1 MLWGDLSSRDIYI
14 PVPFMKY
21 TTEPKF
27 PTKRASPARASRP
40 CDSLTRFGNLFF
52 CFIFHSFLSFLSLF
66 PPCFFRFLSAAT
78 PSAAR
83 ARACVHLIV
92 HLSIYRSRCWKQS
105 TLSADL
111 SDASPANNRNPS
123 IVVWRWNHLG
133 FLIPNALCL
142 WIQKS
147 IKVPYMNLPRGTSS
161 IIIQDSSR
169 TAQKDIYSIKNW
181 YMYLLCTS
189 LAFYQD

>member
-1 MLWGDLSSRDIYI
+1 MRGPIVARYIHTGAFYEIHNRTEISNQKSQSSARKS
-14 PVPFMKY
+14 PVWQSYKIW
-21 TTEPKF
+21 K
-27 PTKRASPARASRP
+27 
-40 CDSLTRFGNLFF
+40 LVFF
-52 CFIFHSFLSFLSLF
+52 SFIFHSFLSFLSLF

-133 FLIPNALCL
+133 FFIPNALCL